1 MLAAVLFIIRMSDID
16 EGVDGSGVGSFV
28 DDTKVRRMIQSLEDR
43 MALQRDLDM
52 IYNWA
57 EESRMK
63 FNDDK
68 FEQMSHGETRGLMPE
83 AYTTPGGSEIEI
95 GETIK
100 DLGVVAS
107 GNLMF
112 RESI

>member
-1 MLAAVLFIIRMSDID
+1 
-16 EGVDGSGVGSFV
+16 
-28 DDTKVRRMIQSLEDR
+28 
-43 MALQRDLDM
+43 
-52 IYNWA
+52 
-57 EESRMK
+57 MK

-68 FEQMSHGETRGLMPE
+68 FEQMSYGETWGLMPE

-95 GETIK
+95 GETVK

-112 RESI
+112 REHIDKVVTSAKVKTGIFLRTFSTKHENAIRIMF